1 MRRHKTYRIT
11 LEDRSRLKKIVQLNF
26 TPSSLSWTVAGVVA
40 ASVIVGAILVMATPL
55 RTLLP
60 GYMKKSE
67 RTASLESIMKI
78 DSLHNALMV
87 NEAYLN
93 NLMSVTDTSRQP
105 DTSARADVTLP
116 EISPEDILAPTEK
129 ERNFVRVM
137 QEREKYHLSVI
148 APLAGEATSFSPV
161 SERSVFLTETRESE
175 EPVILLAADESV
187 ASIAD
192 GTVLAAYF
200 SPAESGYVV
209 VVQHPNGFASRFSRL
224 GNPFVAPGDVVEA
237 GQMIAATS
245 RGDGIKGSRIKL
257 RMWHDGIPV
266 IPYQY
271 LERSFKQATK

>member
-11 LEDRSRLKKIVQLNF
+11 LEDHSRLERIVQLNF
-26 TPSSLSWTVAGVVA
+26 TPGSLAWTLLGVVA
-40 ASVIVGAILVMATPL
+40 VAVIVGAIVVMTTPL

-67 RTASLESIMKI
+67 RTATLESIMKI
-78 DSLHNALMV
+78 DSLHNALMT
-87 NEAYLN
+87 NEAYLT
-93 NLMSVTDTSRQP
+93 NLLTVADTSRQP

-116 EISPEDILAPTEK
+116 EIAPEDIMEPTEK
-129 ERNFVRVM
+129 EKNFVRVM

-161 SERSVFLTETRESE
+161 SERSVFPVDTRDSE
-175 EPVILLAADESV
+175 EPTIILAADESV

-209 VVQHPNGFASRFSRL
+209 VVQHPNGFASRYSRL
-224 GNPFVAPGDVVEA
+224 GNPFVVAGDMVEA
-237 GQMIAATS
+237 GQLIAACS
-245 RGDGIKGSRIKL
+245 RGDGIKGSRIRL
-257 RMWHDGIPV
+257 RMWHDGLPV

-271 LERSFKQATK
+271 LERSLKQAAK